1 MEDIYMENIIK
12 TEVILEFMEKNNLSP
27 TAFCKFCKISKSSYD
42 KIMNNDLRVKIKTV
56 LKIMVA
62 MKIRLNQLVNK

>member
-1 MEDIYMENIIK
+1 MEIIIK
-12 TEVILEFMEKNNLSP
+12 TEVILEFTEKNNLSP
-27 TAFCKFCKISKSSYD
+27 TAFCKFCKISKSSYN

>member
-1 MEDIYMENIIK
+1 MENIIK

-27 TAFCKFCKISKSSYD
+27 TAFCRLCKISKSSYD
-42 KIMNNDLRVKIKTV
+42 KIMNNDLRVKIRTV

-62 MKIRLNQLVNK
+62 MKIRLNQLVNQ

>member
-1 MEDIYMENIIK
+1 MENIIK
-12 TEVILEFMEKNNLSP
+12 TEVILEFTEKNNLSP

-56 LKIMVA
+56 L
-62 MKIRLNQLVNK
+62 

>member
-1 MEDIYMENIIK
+1 MENIIK